1 MSTLAPASITHW
13 CRNCNAHHA
22 LQQVRRGV
30 PAPTS
35 LNGEVDVLICPSC
48 NSYDIEE
55 LQEVSDAQ

>member
-1 MSTLAPASITHW
+1 MSTLAPVSITHW

-22 LQQVRRGV
+22 LQQVRRCV

>member
-1 MSTLAPASITHW
+1 MNTLTPVAITYW
-13 CRNCNAHHA
+13 CRNCNTHHA
-22 LQQVRRGV
+22 LQQVRHCV

-35 LNGEVDVLICPSC
+35 LNGEVDVLICTSC

>member
-1 MSTLAPASITHW
+1 MNTLTPVAITHW
-13 CRNCNAHHA
+13 CRNCNTHHA
-22 LQQVRRGV
+22 LQQIRHCV